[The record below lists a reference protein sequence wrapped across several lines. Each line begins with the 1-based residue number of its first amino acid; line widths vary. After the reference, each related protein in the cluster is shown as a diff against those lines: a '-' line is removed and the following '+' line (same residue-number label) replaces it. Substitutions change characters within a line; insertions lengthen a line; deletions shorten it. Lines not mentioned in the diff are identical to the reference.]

1 MPLYF
6 LLCFILSTTQSP
18 SSGAHE
24 RTRTA
29 DLVLTKDALYHLS
42 YMGLHARAR
51 GAGNGI
57 RTRDPELGRLVL

>member
-1 MPLYF
+1 MRSLSPL
-6 LLCFILSTTQSP
+6 LSP
-18 SSGAHE
+18 HPGAHE

-29 DLVLTKDALYHLS
+29 DLVLTKDVLYHLS
-42 YMGLHARAR
+42 YVSEEPPEIFNST